1 MKNEVIIYQTKSG
14 AIELKGDYTKETLWA
29 NLQQIADL
37 FETDKSGISRHI
49 NNIYKTSELDQKSTV
64 AKIATVQKEGEREV
78 KREIEFYNLD
88 VILSVGYRVNSKK
101 ATAFRQWATKTLR
114 QHILNGYT
122 LNEKQLQKQA
132 QKLQALQDAIHLIT
146 TVKSSK
152 SLEYKEVMGLLDVIS
167 DYAYALDLLD
177 EYDYKKLVINGTS
190 KKETYKLTYED
201 SAKVI
206 NQIKAK
212 FGGSS
217 LFGKQKDESFK
228 SSVADIYQTF
238 NGKELYPSIEEKAA
252 HLLYFVVK
260 NHSFV
265 DGNKRIAASMFLWF
279 LSQNNILYR
288 KDGSKRMADNAL
300 VAVTLM
306 IAESKPQEKDVMT
319 TLVVNLINR
328 NN

>member
-1 MKNEVIIYQTKSG
+1 MKNEVIIYQSKSG
-14 AIELKGDYTKETLWA
+14 AIELKGDYNKETLWA

-49 NNIYKTSELDQKSTV
+49 NNIYKIYEFEQKSTV
-64 AKIATVQKEGEREV
+64 AKIATVQKEGQREV

-88 VILSVGYRVNSKK
+88 IILSVGYRVNSKK

-114 QHILNGYT
+114 QHILDGYT
-122 LNEKQLQKQA
+122 LNEKHLKKQA
-132 QKLQALQDAIHLIT
+132 QKLQALQNAIHLIA
-146 TVKSSK
+146 TVKSRK
-152 SLEYKEVMGLLDVIS
+152 TLEYKEVAGLLDVIN

-177 EYDYKKLVINGTS
+177 SYDYKKLVITGTS
-190 KKETYKLTYED
+190 KTEKYKLTCED
-201 SAKVI
+201 SDKLI
-206 NQIKAK
+206 DQIKEK

-217 LFGKQKDESFK
+217 LFGKQKDASFK
-228 SSVADIYQTF
+228 SSITAIYQTF
-238 NGKELYPSIEEKAA
+238 SGKELYPSIEEKAA
-252 HLLYFVVK
+252 HLLYFIVK
-260 NHSFV
+260 NHSFI

-306 IAESKPQEKDVMT
+306 IAESKPQEKNIMT

>member
-1 MKNEVIIYQTKSG
+1 MKNEVVIYQTKSG

-132 QKLQALQDAIHLIT
+132 QKLQALQNAIHLIT
-146 TVKSSK
+146 TVKSSE

-201 SAKVI
+201 SVKVI

-212 FGGSS
+212 FGGSQ

-238 NGKELYPSIEEKAA
+238 NGKELYPS
-252 HLLYFVVK
+252 V
-260 NHSFV
+260 
-265 DGNKRIAASMFLWF
+265 
-279 LSQNNILYR
+279 
-288 KDGSKRMADNAL
+288 
-300 VAVTLM
+300 
-306 IAESKPQEKDVMT
+306 
-319 TLVVNLINR
+319 
-328 NN
+328 